1 MNKRTAWIGVKLI
14 LSLLASAFAAQLA
27 VALADHRFG
36 GHVNQIAPVF
46 GVALALLLVL
56 GYRYL
61 PAIFVG
67 ALIPSALV
75 EANYFVILS
84 TPLAAVAMAVC
95 GEGILSRL
103 KVNVDLESVRDTLS
117 VIGFGIIFAS
127 FVGAVLQ
134 GFLICLGDPGVA
146 WRNFDSLIL
155 SNWLSA
161 GVGAIIITPFILVW
175 SNPSSAKLNTN
186 QVLEIVVWFFT
197 LITFG
202 AITFQNWAPADVL
215 FYPMELAIFPIMA
228 WAAIRF
234 GLKGA
239 SAGVLV
245 LAMIAAWELLLVLSG
260 HGRSITQSPANVWIF
275 VGVISITSICLASVM
290 TQLRK
295 REVEVTENENRLSA
309 FTEAL
314 PDIAFV
320 ITREGV
326 IDHIFASNARVE
338 RNHRIFNS
346 HNVDGKY
353 LNDLFDDELAADF
366 LRTVTAAIDSSAV
379 TNFEYTMR
387 SVDAGEHYFEARVS
401 PMAARA
407 GEVERV
413 VWVAY
418 DITSRKKTEAGIRQ
432 RDKVLKATARANNA
446 LLTTADFDKAVGSSI
461 RQVAQALQAERAYI
475 FVISGNPEEP
485 FQRVSC
491 EHEWTVRSE
500 IPSFKEN
507 PNFQDAPLEE
517 FFPYFLKHLSVD
529 GIIKIDTGSINVQ
542 HREML
547 DSVRAQ
553 AILAIPMWLGPQLYG
568 FFGVDYCK
576 QSHTW
581 SENEVNAVR
590 VLASGLSGLVLIR
603 QREDE
608 LRVARDWAD
617 AASQAKGEFL
627 AMMSHE
633 IRTPMNAI
641 IGYSDL
647 LSQTELSDLQGEH
660 ASIIKRSGKSLLE
673 LINNILDYSKIES
686 SSLELE
692 MAEFDIEQIVC
703 EALETVLP
711 QAKDKH
717 LKVDYEVDDTVD
729 EIYIGD
735 GHRLR
740 QVLINLASNGVKFT
754 SSGSVLIRVRRV
766 ADASSESYDT
776 LHFEV
781 VDTGCGIPSE
791 KFDLLFEAF
800 SQVDSSTTR
809 QYGGTG
815 LGLVISKRLIERM
828 KGRMWVDSEVGA
840 GSNFQFTIQLKLP
853 DELKATLSPFP
864 PNSARKDE
872 LDPCFSIQY
881 PLRIL
886 VCEDDEDNRWVIQ
899 ELLTN
904 MGYDLKLVEDADD
917 AITQLENYVFDVVL
931 MDVRLPGMSGIELTK
946 KIRSGAINP
955 DRTNQYIIAV
965 TAFAMNED
973 RDNCLG
979 AGMND
984 YLSKPIEIS
993 LLKDVLKTA
1002 YATLQ
1007 KS

>member
-1 MNKRTAWIGVKLI
+1 MNKRTVLIGFKFL
-14 LSLLASAFAAQLA
+14 LSLLATAFAAQIA
-27 VALADHRFG
+27 VALADPRFG
-36 GHVNQIAPVF
+36 GHVNQVAPVF

-67 ALIPSALV
+67 ALIPSAFA
-75 EANYFVILS
+75 EANFLVILS
-84 TPLAAVAMAVC
+84 TPLAAVTTAVC
-95 GEGILSRL
+95 GHAMLRRL
-103 KVNVDLESVRDTLS
+103 KVRIDLESVRDALC
-117 VIGFGIIFAS
+117 VIGFGILLAS
-127 FVGAVLQ
+127 LLGVVLQ
-134 GFLICLGDPGVA
+134 SILLCFGDSDILWKDFEA
-146 WRNFDSLIL
+146 LIL
-155 SNWLSA
+155 SNWISA
-161 GVGAIIITPFILVW
+161 AVGAIIITPFILVW
-175 SNPSSAKLNTN
+175 SNPTASKLYSN
-186 QVLEIVVWFFT
+186 QVFEILVWFFT

-202 AITFQNWAPADVL
+202 AITFQNWAPTDVL

-228 WAAIRF
+228 WASIRF

-245 LAMIAAWELLLVLSG
+245 LAMIAAWELLLVLTG
-260 HGRSITQSPANVWIF
+260 HGRSISQSPANVWVF
-275 VGVISITSICLASVM
+275 VGIISITSICLAAVM

-295 REVEVTENENRLSA
+295 REAEVTENENRLSA
-309 FTEAL
+309 FTDAL

-320 ITREGV
+320 ITSEGL
-326 IDHIFASNARVE
+326 IEHIFAGNTRVE

-346 HNVDGKY
+346 QNVSGKY
-353 LNDLFDDELAADF
+353 LNDLFDEELAADF
-366 LRTVTAAIDSSAV
+366 SRTIRAAIDSNVV
-379 TNFEYTMR
+379 TNFEYAMQ
-387 SVDAGEHYFEARVS
+387 SVDTGEHHFEARVS
-401 PMAARA
+401 PMAATG

-418 DITSRKKTEAGIRQ
+418 DITSRKKIEAGVRQ
-432 RDKVLKATARANNA
+432 RDRVLKATARANNA
-446 LLTTADFDKAVGSSI
+446 LLTTADFDKAVTTSI
-461 RQVAQALQAERAYI
+461 RQVAQALRVERAYV
-475 FVISGNPEEP
+475 FVIKGNSEES

-491 EHEWTVRSE
+491 EHEWTLRPE
-500 IPSFKEN
+500 LTGFKQN
-507 PNFQDAPLEE
+507 PNYQDAPLEE

-547 DSVRAQ
+547 NSMRAQ
-553 AILAIPMWLGPQLYG
+553 AILAVPMWLGPQLYG
-568 FFGVDYCK
+568 FFGVDYC
-576 QSHTW
+576 QISHRW

-590 VLASGLSGLVLIR
+590 VLASGLSGLALIR

-641 IGYSDL
+641 IGYTDL
-647 LSQTELSDLQGEH
+647 LHQTELTELQTEQ
-660 ASIIKRSGKSLLE
+660 AAIIKRSGKALLE

-692 MAEFDIEQIVC
+692 MAEFDIEQIIC

-711 QAKDKH
+711 QAKAKR
-717 LKVDYEVDDTVD
+717 LKIDYEVGDTVD

-735 GHRLR
+735 AHRLR
-740 QVLINLASNGVKFT
+740 QVLINLASNAVKFT
-754 SSGSVLIRVRRV
+754 SSGSVLIRVGRV
-766 ADASSESYDT
+766 VENSNERDDT
-776 LHFEV
+776 LYFEV
-781 VDTGCGIPSE
+781 VDTGCGIPAE

-828 KGRMWVDSEVGA
+828 EGRMWVDSVVGE
-840 GSNFQFTIQLKLP
+840 GSNFQFTVQLKLP
-853 DELKATLSPFP
+853 NELKATNVPFP
-864 PNSARKDE
+864 LGSVSEDE
-872 LDPCFSIQY
+872 LDPGFSAAY

-886 VCEDDEDNRWVIQ
+886 VCEDDEDNRWVIR
-899 ELLTN
+899 ELLTTL
-904 MGYDLKLVEDADD
+904 GYGIKLVEDAGD
-917 AITQLENYVFDVVL
+917 AITQLENYVFDLVL
-931 MDVRLPGMSGIELTK
+931 MDIRLPGMSGIELTK
-946 KIRSGAINP
+946 KIRSGAIHP
-955 DRTNQYIIAV
+955 DRTEQYIIAV
-965 TAFAMNED
+965 TAFAMSED
-973 RDNCLG
+973 REHCLA

-1002 YATLQ
+1002 YVTLN

>member
-1 MNKRTAWIGVKLI
+1 MNKRTVWIGVKLV
-14 LSLLASAFAAQLA
+14 LALLASAFAAQIA

-36 GHVNQIAPVF
+36 GHVNQVAPVF
-46 GVALALLLVL
+46 GVALGLLLVL

-67 ALIPSALV
+67 ALIPSAFV
-75 EANYFVILS
+75 ETNYLVILS
-84 TPLAAVAMAVC
+84 TPLAAAGMAVC
-95 GEGILSRL
+95 GYVILSRL
-103 KVNVDLESVRDTLS
+103 RVRFDLESVRDTLC

-127 FVGAVLQ
+127 FLGAVLQ
-134 GFLICLGDPGVA
+134 AALIILGDPNIA
-146 WRNFDSLIL
+146 WDDFLSLIL
-155 SNWLSA
+155 TNWISA
-161 GVGAIIITPFILVW
+161 AVGAIIITPFILVW
-175 SNPSSAKLNTN
+175 SNPTSAKLNTN
-186 QVLEIVVWFFT
+186 QVLEVVVWFFT

-202 AITFQNWAPADVL
+202 AITFQNWAPTDVL

-260 HGRSITQSPANVWIF
+260 HGRSISQSPANVWVF
-275 VGVISITSICLASVM
+275 VGIISITSICLAAVM

-295 REVEVTENENRLSA
+295 REAEVTENENRLSA
-309 FTEAL
+309 FTDAL

-346 HNVDGKY
+346 ENVAGKY
-353 LNDLFDDELAADF
+353 LQDLFDEELAADF
-366 LRTVTAAIDSSAV
+366 LRTVKAAIDSSVV
-379 TNFEYTMR
+379 TNFEYTMQ
-387 SVDAGEHYFEARVS
+387 SVDVGEHYFEARVS

-418 DITSRKKTEAGIRQ
+418 DITSRKKTEAGIRK

-446 LLTTADFDKAVGSSI
+446 LLTTADFDKAVETSI
-461 RQVAQALQAERAYI
+461 RQVAQALQVERAYV
-475 FVISGNPEEP
+475 FVISGNQEES

-491 EHEWTVRSE
+491 EHEWAVRAE
-500 IPSFKEN
+500 IPKFKEN

-547 DSVRAQ
+547 NSMRAQ

-568 FFGVDYCK
+568 FFGVDYCQK
-576 QSHTW
+576 SHTW

-641 IGYSDL
+641 IGYTDL
-647 LSQTELSDLQGEH
+647 LNQSQLSDQQGEH
-660 ASIIKRSGKSLLE
+660 AAIIKRSGKALLE

-686 SSLELE
+686 SSLELD

-703 EALETVLP
+703 EALETILP
-711 QAKDKH
+711 QAKDKG
-717 LKVDYEVDDTVD
+717 LKVDYEVGEAVD

-735 GHRLR
+735 SHRLR
-740 QVLINLASNGVKFT
+740 QVLINLASNAVKFT
-754 SSGSVLIRVRRV
+754 SSGSVLIRVSRV
-766 ADASSESYDT
+766 ADNSDEHKDT
-776 LHFEV
+776 LYFEV
-781 VDTGCGIPSE
+781 LDTGCGIPAA

-809 QYGGTG
+809 QHGGTG
-815 LGLVISKRLIERM
+815 LGLAISKRLIERM
-828 KGRMWVDSEVGA
+828 DGRMWVESEVGE
-840 GSNFQFTIQLKLP
+840 GSNFQFTVQLKLP
-853 DELKATLSPFP
+853 MELKATHTPFP
-864 PNSARKDE
+864 LDAANKDE
-872 LDPCFSIQY
+872 LDPDFSIKY

-886 VCEDDEDNRWVIQ
+886 VCEDDEDNRWVIK

-931 MDVRLPGMSGIELTK
+931 MDVRLPGMSGIELTE
-946 KIRSGAINP
+946 KIRSGEINP
-955 DRTNQYIIAV
+955 GRTNQYIIAV

-973 RDNCLG
+973 REHCLS

-993 LLKDVLKTA
+993 LLKEVLKNAHTV
-1002 YATLQ
+1002 LMED
-1007 KS
+1007 